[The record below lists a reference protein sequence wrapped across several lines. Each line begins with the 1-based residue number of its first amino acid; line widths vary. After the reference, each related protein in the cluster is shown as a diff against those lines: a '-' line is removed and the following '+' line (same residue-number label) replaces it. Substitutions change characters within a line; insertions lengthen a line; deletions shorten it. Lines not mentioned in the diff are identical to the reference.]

1 MEEKE
6 QLMSQRPGEVVET
19 YRQPVPGEVVERY
32 SRPLPGR
39 RTPPPPAERRKKR
52 RTGLWIFLI
61 CLTVVLG
68 IAAGVLD
75 LDLLRRTIR
84 RTALNMTMTRLGGGA
99 PPPRRSPS
107 PPIPPGRAP
116 CWKWRRTTARS

>member
-6 QLMSQRPGEVVET
+6 QLMSQRPEEGVET

-39 RTPPPPAERRKKR
+39 MTPPPPAERRKKR

-61 CLTVVLG
+61 CLTVAVG
-68 IAAGVLD
+68 I
-75 LDLLRRTIR
+75 
-84 RTALNMTMTRLGGGA
+84 
-99 PPPRRSPS
+99 
-107 PPIPPGRAP
+107 
-116 CWKWRRTTARS
+116 